1 MPDSLLRH
9 ETATAAQLT
18 AHLGISQ
25 PTLSR
30 RLRARKDI
38 LAFGKGKSTRYA
50 LLRPVNGLTQFPLY
64 RINEQG
70 QAAHWATLYPIWP
83 QESCVVYDMARSAWQ
98 HYEGLPWYLYDM
110 RPQGFLGRAWGRHCA
125 ASLALPDDIARWSD
139 TQVLIALANGIED
152 TPGDKVLGEA
162 SYQRWLTRQLP
173 EPVLRA
179 DKRVRYRELAE
190 RALAGDPVG
199 SSAGGEQPKFT
210 CWAETGAGLRH
221 VLVKFTP
228 AQHNENSARW
238 ADLLQ
243 AEHLALEVLRQFGL
257 SAAESCLLHGDNG
270 QTFLEMVR
278 FDRAGAEG
286 RRGVAS
292 LLAVDAEFIG
302 QANLNWARAAQSLAQ
317 GGYITAETR
326 HHIEV
331 LYAFGRLI
339 ANSDMHQGNFSFLHP
354 DTFPL
359 VPAPVYDMLPMAFAP
374 SRQGDM
380 RHAAPDITLTAEV
393 SRQVWQQA
401 QEMAQVYWQRLSE
414 SPGVSERFRQLAG
427 DMLRQT
433 EKWEAQIFRM
443 A

>member
-18 AHLGISQ
+18 AYLGISQ

-30 RLRARKDI
+30 RLRARQDI
-38 LAFGKGKSTRYA
+38 LAFGKGKATRYA

-70 QAAHWATLYPIWP
+70 QATHWATLYPIWP
-83 QESCVVYDMARSAWQ
+83 QESCVVHDMAQSAWQ
-98 HYEGLPWYLYDM
+98 QYEGLPWYLYDM

-125 ASLALPDDIARWSD
+125 ASLALPEDIARWSD
-139 TQVLIALANGIED
+139 TQVLMALANGMED
-152 TPGDKVLGEA
+152 APGNVVIGEVN
-162 SYQRWLTRQLP
+162 YQRRLTRHQT
-173 EPVLRA
+173 EPVRRA
-179 DKRVRYRELAE
+179 DNVARYCELAE

-210 CWAETGAGLRH
+210 CWAETAAGLRH

-228 AQHNENSARW
+228 AQQNENSLRW

-243 AEHLALEVLRQFGL
+243 AEHLALEVLRQFNL
-257 SAAESCLLHGDNG
+257 PTAESCLLQSESG
-270 QTFLEMVR
+270 QTFLETVR
-278 FDRAGAEG
+278 FDRVGAEG
-286 RRGVAS
+286 RWGVVS

-302 QANLNWARAAQSLAQ
+302 QANANWARAAKALAQ

-326 HHIEV
+326 HHIEAV
-331 LYAFGRLI
+331 YAFGRLI

-359 VPAPVYDMLPMAFAP
+359 MPAPVYDMLPMAFAP

-380 RHAAPDITLTAEV
+380 RHAAPEIILTAEV

-401 QEMAQVYWQRLSE
+401 REMAQVYWQRLGAL
-414 SPGVSERFRQLAG
+414 PGVSERFRQLAG
-427 DMLRQT
+427 DMLRQANA
-433 EKWEAQIFRM
+433 WDAQIFRM